1 MADERAKAISLM
13 LTSLIISS
21 IIGALLAGILLDMQP
36 FGLHGWQ
43 SLFILEAIPT
53 FILTYVFWVIV
64 KDHPEKADWLTAAEK
79 EYLVQ
84 TYAAEIKAQEKVWL
98 LCVIYFCQA
107 LCFWG
112 FNFWMPQVLK
122 GLSGWSTTIV
132 GGAIAIPMLIAL
144 IAQIFWSAHSSKTG
158 EKRWHIALALFVS
171 AIGLGAAPFIAN
183 PYANLFFITL
193 TAAGIYSQVGIRWT
207 VPTTFLSGTAAAGAT
222 G

>member
-79 EYLVQ
+79 EYL
-84 TYAAEIKAQEKVWL
+84 AN
-98 LCVIYFCQA
+98 LCGRNQS
-107 LCFWG
+107 
-112 FNFWMPQVLK
+112 PRK
-122 GLSGWSTTIV
+122 S
-132 GGAIAIPMLIAL
+132 
-144 IAQIFWSAHSSKTG
+144 
-158 EKRWHIALALFVS
+158 LALMC
-171 AIGLGAAPFIAN
+171 
-183 PYANLFFITL
+183 NLFL
-193 TAAGIYSQVGIRWT
+193 PGLMLLG
-207 VPTTFLSGTAAAGAT
+207 L
-222 G
+222 